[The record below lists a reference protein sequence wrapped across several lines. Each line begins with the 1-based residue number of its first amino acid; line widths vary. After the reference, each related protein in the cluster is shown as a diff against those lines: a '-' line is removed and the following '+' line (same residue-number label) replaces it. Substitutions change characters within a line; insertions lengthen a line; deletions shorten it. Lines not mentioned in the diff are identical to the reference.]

1 VLSVRFGCH
10 WSSVSCTSL
19 SAGDVRCGARAL
31 HQITR
36 TGYGRGEGEHKVG
49 SVNKLVVRVCV
60 YILSRLWVRLNIR
73 VALLLVH
80 SRIPIA
86 ILDVL
91 MYFRLIV
98 YL

>member
-1 VLSVRFGCH
+1 
-10 WSSVSCTSL
+10 
-19 SAGDVRCGARAL
+19 
-31 HQITR
+31 
-36 TGYGRGEGEHKVG
+36 
-49 SVNKLVVRVCV
+49 VRVCV